1 MDPSRKRKLRLVVA
15 LTAALL
21 LATALIYT
29 SFSASTEASKPSEI
43 QPGKSYDVTGK
54 VVKGSIQHKG
64 DAPALPHSRPRWH
77 GVGARHLH
85 GSRAGSRSETG
96 REVIV
101 SGELKNGMF
110 VAERDSLVTK
120 CPSKFTKDESRAD
133 VAGVGSACLAVAL
146 LTALYAVVSSVYGAR
161 SGRREWITSGRRAIY
176 CVAALCV
183 VAFGLLESA
192 FLRSDF
198 SFALVAEGSS
208 TDTPTFYKVTAL
220 WATQDGSLLLWATLL
235 SLFAST
241 VLFLTRRS
249 LRDIAPYAT
258 AVLGFIAAFFLLLMV
273 GWENP
278 FDTLAMP
285 PAEGAGLNPLLRHP
299 AMMIHPPMLYTGYVG
314 FSIPFA
320 FAIGA
325 LIARRTGADWIRAT
339 RRFALIAWT
348 FLGTGIMLGA
358 LWSYT
363 ELGWGGYWAWDPV
376 ENASVMP
383 WLVGTA
389 FLHSIMVQEKRG
401 MLKIWNVSL
410 ICATFTL
417 ALMGT
422 FLVRSGI
429 LESIHAFGAST
440 IGVQFLVFIGLVIAG
455 SAALIIARLPDL
467 RSEARL
473 DSLLSR
479 EAFFLLNNLV
489 LVGLC
494 LVIFWGTFFPLISEA
509 ITGTEASVGPPWFNR
524 LVVPLALVLVLLT
537 AIGPMLA
544 WRRFSPSSLRRIL
557 TVPLAVVAIT
567 LALLLLLTDAADSPP
582 SLAMFCLVAFVLAAV
597 GQELW
602 RGTMARR
609 TMSGESWPRALAR
622 LTGRN
627 RRRYGGFLVHA
638 GIAVLFLGVAASSAF
653 IQQRDV
659 RLSPGDSF
667 KVDGYDVTYRR
678 ATAKLGGDSAGT
690 GAPISFGAVLDV
702 RKDGKHFVLRP
713 SRNYYASSDPSL
725 GTISRFFEGEATS
738 EVDVRWGLTRDFW
751 LAVRPDIGSL
761 DKPIR
766 EADAKFADSPG
777 DVQALIVAALAEKY
791 RTDPP
796 PAAFRAIA
804 SPLVVWIWIGGG
816 IVILGALIAA
826 WPSPEA
832 RLRRVRSLYSA
843 RVGQELSRA

>member
-1 MDPSRKRKLRLVVA
+1 M
-15 LTAALL
+15 
-21 LATALIYT
+21 
-29 SFSASTEASKPSEI
+29 
-43 QPGKSYDVTGK
+43 
-54 VVKGSIQHKG
+54 
-64 DAPALPHSRPRWH
+64 
-77 GVGARHLH
+77 
-85 GSRAGSRSETG
+85 
-96 REVIV
+96 
-101 SGELKNGMF
+101 
-110 VAERDSLVTK
+110 
-120 CPSKFTKDESRAD
+120 
-133 VAGVGSACLAVAL
+133 AGVGSACLVVAL
-146 LTALYAVVSSVYGAR
+146 LTALYAVGASLYGAR
-161 SGRREWITSGRRAIY
+161 AGRREWVTSGRRAIY
-176 CVAALCV
+176 CIAALCV
-183 VAFGLLESA
+183 IAFGLLEAA

-198 SFALVAEGSS
+198 SYALVAEGSS
-208 TDTPTFYKVTAL
+208 IDTPTFYKVTAV

-235 SLFAST
+235 SLFAT
-241 VLFLTRRS
+241 AVLFLTRRS

-258 AVLGFIAAFFLLLMV
+258 AVLGCIAGFFLLLMV

-278 FDTLAMP
+278 FDTLAAP
-285 PAEGAGLNPLLRHP
+285 PPDGVGLNPLLRHP

-325 LIARRTGADWIRAT
+325 LVARRTGADWIRAT

-376 ENASVMP
+376 ENASLMP

-401 MLKIWNVSL
+401 MLKVWNVSL

-417 ALMGT
+417 ALLGT

-429 LESIHAFGAST
+429 LDSIHAFGAST
-440 IGVQFLVFIGLVIAG
+440 IGVQFLVFIGLVIAL
-455 SAALIIARLPDL
+455 SAGLIISRLPLL
-467 RSEARL
+467 RTEARL

-494 LVIFWGTFFPLISEA
+494 LVILWGTFFPLISEA

-524 LVVPLALVLVLLT
+524 LVTPLALVLVLL
-537 AIGPMLA
+537 AGVGPVLA
-544 WRRFSPSSLRRIL
+544 WRRFTPAALWRVLSIP
-557 TVPLAVVAIT
+557 VAVAGAT
-567 LALLLLLTDAADSPP
+567 LVLLLALTDAADSPT
-582 SLAMFCLVAFVLAAV
+582 SLAMFCLVAFVLAV
-597 GQELW
+597 VSQELW
-602 RGTMARR
+602 RGTAARR
-609 TMSGESWPRALAR
+609 TMTGERWPRALAR

-627 RRRYGGFLVHA
+627 RRRYGGYLVHA

-653 IQQRDV
+653 LSQRDV
-659 RLSPGDSF
+659 RLSPGQTF
-667 KVDGYDVTYRR
+667 KTGGYTVTYKK

-702 RKDGKHFVLRP
+702 RKDGKHFVMRP
-713 SRNYYASSDPSL
+713 SRNFYSTADPSL

-738 EVDVRWGLTRDFW
+738 EVDVRWGLTRDLW

-761 DKPIR
+761 EKPIR

-777 DVQALIVAALAEKY
+777 DVQALIVAALAERY
-791 RTDPP
+791 RRDPP

-816 IVILGALIAA
+816 IVLLGALVAA

-843 RVGQELSRA
+843 RLGRELSRA

>member
-1 MDPSRKRKLRLVVA
+1 M
-15 LTAALL
+15 
-21 LATALIYT
+21 
-29 SFSASTEASKPSEI
+29 
-43 QPGKSYDVTGK
+43 
-54 VVKGSIQHKG
+54 
-64 DAPALPHSRPRWH
+64 
-77 GVGARHLH
+77 
-85 GSRAGSRSETG
+85 
-96 REVIV
+96 
-101 SGELKNGMF
+101 
-110 VAERDSLVTK
+110 
-120 CPSKFTKDESRAD
+120 
-133 VAGVGSACLAVAL
+133 AGVGSACLAIAL
-146 LTALYAVVSSVYGAR
+146 LTALYSAGASIFGAR
-161 SGRREWITSGRRAIY
+161 TGRREWVTSGRRAIY

-183 VAFGLLESA
+183 AAFGLLEAA

-198 SFALVAEGSS
+198 SYALVAEGSS

-235 SLFAST
+235 SLFASA

-258 AVLGFIAAFFLLLMV
+258 AVLGCIAAFFLLLMV

-278 FDTLAMP
+278 FDTLAAP

-325 LIARRTGADWIRAT
+325 LVAGRTGADWIRAT

-376 ENASVMP
+376 ENASLMP

-417 ALMGT
+417 ALLGT

-429 LESIHAFGAST
+429 LSSIHAFGAST
-440 IGVQFLVFIGLVIAG
+440 IGVQFLIFIGLVIAL
-455 SAALIIARLPDL
+455 SAGLIISRLPLL
-467 RSEARL
+467 RSEAKL

-494 LVIFWGTFFPLISEA
+494 LVIMWGTFFPLISEA

-524 LVVPLALVLVLLT
+524 LVTPLALVLVLLT
-537 AIGPMLA
+537 GIGPVLA
-544 WRRFSPSSLRRIL
+544 WRRFTPAALRRVL
-557 TVPLAVVAIT
+557 WPPVSAAA
-567 LALLLLLTDAADSPP
+567 LALVLLLAFTNAADSPA
-582 SLAMFCLVAFVLAAV
+582 SLAMFCLVAFVLTV
-597 GQELW
+597 VSMELA
-602 RGTMARR
+602 RGTKARR
-609 TMSGESWPRALAR
+609 TMTGESWPRALGR

-627 RRRYGGFLVHA
+627 RRRYGGYLVHA
-638 GIAVLFLGVAASSAF
+638 GIAVLFLGVAGSSAF
-653 IQQRDV
+653 LDQRDV
-659 RLSPGDSF
+659 RLKPGDSF
-667 KVDGYDVTYRR
+667 EVNGYQVTYRE

-702 RKDGKHFVLRP
+702 RKDGEHFVMRP
-713 SRNYYASSDPSL
+713 SRNYYASGDPSL

-738 EVDVRWGLTRDFW
+738 EVDVRWGLKRDLW
-751 LAVRPDIGSL
+751 LAVQPDIGSL
-761 DKPIR
+761 EKPIQ
-766 EADAKFADSPG
+766 EADAKFANSPG
-777 DVQALIVAALAEKY
+777 DVQALIIAALAERY
-791 RTDPP
+791 RSDPP

-804 SPLVVWIWIGGG
+804 SPLVAWIWLGGA
-816 IVILGALIAA
+816 IVVLGALVAA

-843 RVGQELSRA
+843 RLGRDLSRA

>member
-1 MDPSRKRKLRLVVA
+1 
-15 LTAALL
+15 
-21 LATALIYT
+21 
-29 SFSASTEASKPSEI
+29 
-43 QPGKSYDVTGK
+43 
-54 VVKGSIQHKG
+54 
-64 DAPALPHSRPRWH
+64 
-77 GVGARHLH
+77 
-85 GSRAGSRSETG
+85 
-96 REVIV
+96 
-101 SGELKNGMF
+101 
-110 VAERDSLVTK
+110 
-120 CPSKFTKDESRAD
+120 

-146 LTALYAVVSSVYGAR
+146 LTALYAVGASIYGAR
-161 SGRREWITSGRRAIY
+161 SGRREWVTSGRRAIY
-176 CVAALCV
+176 CVAALCLT
-183 VAFGLLESA
+183 AFGLLEAA

-198 SFALVAEGSS
+198 SYALVAEGSS

-235 SLFAST
+235 SVFASA

-258 AVLGFIAAFFLLLMV
+258 AVLGTVAAFFLLLMV

-278 FDTLAMP
+278 FDTLAAP
-285 PAEGAGLNPLLRHP
+285 PPEGAGLNPLLRHP
-299 AMMIHPPMLYTGYVG
+299 AMMIHPPVLYTGYVA
-314 FSIPFA
+314 FSVPFA

-325 LIARRTGADWIRAT
+325 LVAGRTGADWIRAT
-339 RRFALIAWT
+339 RRFALVAWT

-376 ENASVMP
+376 ENASLMP

-389 FLHSIMVQEKRG
+389 FIHSIMVQEKRG

-417 ALMGT
+417 ALLGT

-440 IGVQFLVFIGLVIAG
+440 IGVQFLVFIGLVIAV
-455 SAALIIARLPDL
+455 SAALIVYRLPML
-467 RSEARL
+467 RSQARL

-494 LVIFWGTFFPLISEA
+494 LVILWGTFFPLISEA

-524 LVVPLALVLVLLT
+524 LVTPLALVLVLLT
-537 AIGPMLA
+537 GIGPVLA
-544 WRRFSPSSLRRIL
+544 WRRVTPSALWRVL
-557 TVPLAVVAIT
+557 WVPVLAVAVTA
-567 LALLLLLTDAADSPP
+567 ALLLALTNAADSGT
-582 SLAMFCLVAFVLAAV
+582 SLAMFCLVAFVIAVV

-602 RGTMARR
+602 RGTAARR
-609 TMSGESWPRALAR
+609 TMTGERVPRALAR
-622 LTGRN
+622 LVGRN
-627 RRRYGGFLVHA
+627 RRRYGGYLVHA
-638 GIAVLFLGVAASSAF
+638 GMAVLFLGVAASSAF
-653 IQQRDV
+653 LQQRDV
-659 RLSPGDSF
+659 RLSPGESF
-667 KVDGYDVTYRR
+667 EVNGYQVTYRE

-702 RKDGKHFVLRP
+702 RKDGDHFVMRP
-713 SRNYYASSDPSL
+713 LRNYYASGDPSL

-761 DKPIR
+761 EAPIR
-766 EADAKFADSPG
+766 EADAKFGDTPG
-777 DVQALIVAALAEKY
+777 DVQALIVASLAERY
-791 RTDPP
+791 RSDPP

-804 SPLVVWIWIGGG
+804 SPLVVWIWIGGA
-816 IVILGALIAA
+816 IAVLGALIAA

-843 RVGQELSRA
+843 RLGRELSRA

>member
-1 MDPSRKRKLRLVVA
+1 M
-15 LTAALL
+15 
-21 LATALIYT
+21 
-29 SFSASTEASKPSEI
+29 
-43 QPGKSYDVTGK
+43 
-54 VVKGSIQHKG
+54 
-64 DAPALPHSRPRWH
+64 
-77 GVGARHLH
+77 
-85 GSRAGSRSETG
+85 
-96 REVIV
+96 
-101 SGELKNGMF
+101 
-110 VAERDSLVTK
+110 
-120 CPSKFTKDESRAD
+120 
-133 VAGVGSACLAVAL
+133 AGVGSACLVVAL
-146 LTALYAVVSSVYGAR
+146 LTAVYAVGASLYGVR
-161 SGRREWITSGRRAIY
+161 TGRRHWVTSGRRAIY
-176 CVAALCV
+176 CIAGLCV
-183 VAFGLLESA
+183 IAFGLLEAA

-208 TDTPTFYKVTAL
+208 TSTPTFYKVTAL

-235 SLFAST
+235 SLFAT
-241 VLFLTRRS
+241 AVLFLTRRS

-258 AVLGFIAAFFLLLMV
+258 AVLGVVAGFFLLLMV

-278 FDTLAMP
+278 FGTLASP

-325 LIARRTGADWIRAT
+325 LVARRTGADWIRAT
-339 RRFALIAWT
+339 RRFALIAWI

-376 ENASVMP
+376 ENASLMP

-401 MLKIWNVSL
+401 MLKVWNVSL

-417 ALMGT
+417 ALLGT

-429 LESIHAFGAST
+429 LNSIHAFGAST
-440 IGVQFLVFIGLVIAG
+440 IGVQFLVFIGLVIAV
-455 SAALIIARLPDL
+455 SAALIISRLPHL
-467 RSEARL
+467 RSEAKL

-494 LVIFWGTFFPLISEA
+494 LVIMWGTFFPLISEA
-509 ITGTEASVGPPWFNR
+509 ITGTEASVGPPWFDR
-524 LVVPLALVLVLLT
+524 IVTPLALVLVLLSG
-537 AIGPMLA
+537 IGPVLA
-544 WRRFSPSSLRRIL
+544 WRRFTPAALRRVAW
-557 TVPLAVVAIT
+557 VPLTAAGLT
-567 LALLLLLTDAADSPP
+567 LVLLLAFTDAADSPP
-582 SLAMFCLVAFVLAAV
+582 SLAMFCLVAFVLAVV

-602 RGTMARR
+602 RGTVARR
-609 TMSGESWPRALAR
+609 TMTGESWPRALAR

-627 RRRYGGFLVHA
+627 RRRYGGYLVHA

-653 IQQRDV
+653 VEQRDV
-659 RLSPGDSF
+659 RLRPGDSF
-667 KVDGYDVTYRR
+667 SVDGYNVTYRK

-690 GAPISFGAVLDV
+690 GAPIAFGAVLDV
-702 RKDGKHFVLRP
+702 RKNGKHYVMRP
-713 SRNYYASSDPSL
+713 SRNYYATTDPSL
-725 GTISRFFEGEATS
+725 GAISRFFEGEATS
-738 EVDVRWGLTRDFW
+738 EVDVRWGLKRDLW
-751 LAVRPDIGSL
+751 MAIRPDISSL
-761 DKPIR
+761 QGPIR
-766 EADAKFADSPG
+766 EADRKFADSPS
-777 DVQALIVAALAEKY
+777 DVQAFIIAALAERY
-791 RTDPP
+791 RRDPP

-804 SPLVVWIWIGGG
+804 SPLVLWIWIGGA
-816 IVILGALIAA
+816 IVVLGALVAA

-843 RVGQELSRA
+843 RLGSELSRA

>member
-1 MDPSRKRKLRLVVA
+1 M
-15 LTAALL
+15 
-21 LATALIYT
+21 
-29 SFSASTEASKPSEI
+29 
-43 QPGKSYDVTGK
+43 
-54 VVKGSIQHKG
+54 
-64 DAPALPHSRPRWH
+64 
-77 GVGARHLH
+77 
-85 GSRAGSRSETG
+85 
-96 REVIV
+96 
-101 SGELKNGMF
+101 
-110 VAERDSLVTK
+110 
-120 CPSKFTKDESRAD
+120 
-133 VAGVGSACLAVAL
+133 AGVGSACLAVAL
-146 LTALYAVVSSVYGAR
+146 LTAVYAAAASLYGAR
-161 SGRREWITSGRRAIY
+161 GGRREWVTSGRRAIY

-183 VAFGLLESA
+183 TAFGLLEAA

-208 TDTPTFYKVTAL
+208 TSTPTFYKVTAV

-235 SLFAST
+235 SLFST
-241 VLFLTRRS
+241 AVLFLTRRS

-258 AVLGFIAAFFLLLMV
+258 AVLGCIGAFFLLLMV

-285 PAEGAGLNPLLRHP
+285 PAEGVGLNPLLRHP

-325 LIARRTGADWIRAT
+325 LAARRPGADWIRAT

-376 ENASVMP
+376 ENASLMP

-401 MLKIWNVSL
+401 MLKVWNASL

-417 ALMGT
+417 ALLGT

-455 SAALIIARLPDL
+455 SAGLIISRLPLL

-494 LVIFWGTFFPLISEA
+494 LVIMWGTFFPLISEA

-524 LVVPLALVLVLLT
+524 IVTPLALVLVLLT
-537 AIGPMLA
+537 GVGPVLA
-544 WRRFSPSSLRRIL
+544 WRRVTPAALWRVL
-557 TVPLAVVAIT
+557 WVPVG
-567 LALLLLLTDAADSPP
+567 ALLLTLVVLLALTDASDSPA
-582 SLAMFCLVAFVLAAV
+582 SLAMFCLVAFVIAVV

-602 RGTMARR
+602 RGTRARR
-609 TMSGESWPRALAR
+609 TMTGESWPRALRR

-627 RRRYGGFLVHA
+627 RRRYGGYLVHA
-638 GIAVLFLGVAASSAF
+638 GMAVLFLGVAASSAF
-653 IQQRDV
+653 LDQRDV
-659 RLSPGDSF
+659 RISPGESF
-667 KVDGYDVTYRR
+667 EVNGYEVTYRE
-678 ATAKLGGDSAGT
+678 ATAKLGGDDSGT

-702 RKDGKHFVLRP
+702 RKDGEHFVMRP
-713 SRNYYASSDPSL
+713 LRNYYTSGDPSL
-725 GTISRFFEGEATS
+725 GMISRFFEGEATS

-751 LAVRPDIGSL
+751 MAVRPDIGSL
-761 DKPIR
+761 DARIR
-766 EADAKFADSPG
+766 EADEKFADSPG
-777 DVQALIVAALAEKY
+777 DVQALIVAALAERY
-791 RTDPP
+791 RSNPP

-804 SPLVVWIWIGGG
+804 SPLVVWIWIGGA
-816 IVILGALIAA
+816 IAVLGALIAA

-843 RVGQELSRA
+843 RLGRELSRA

>member
-1 MDPSRKRKLRLVVA
+1 M
-15 LTAALL
+15 
-21 LATALIYT
+21 
-29 SFSASTEASKPSEI
+29 
-43 QPGKSYDVTGK
+43 
-54 VVKGSIQHKG
+54 
-64 DAPALPHSRPRWH
+64 
-77 GVGARHLH
+77 
-85 GSRAGSRSETG
+85 AG
-96 REVIV
+96 I
-101 SGELKNGMF
+101 
-110 VAERDSLVTK
+110 
-120 CPSKFTKDESRAD
+120 
-133 VAGVGSACLAVAL
+133 GSACLAVAL
-146 LTALYAVVSSVYGAR
+146 LTAAYAAGASLYGAR
-161 SGRREWITSGRRAIY
+161 TGRREWITSGRRAIY
-176 CVAALCV
+176 CIAGLCV
-183 VAFGLLESA
+183 TAFALLEAA

-208 TDTPTFYKVTAL
+208 TTTPTFYKVTAL

-258 AVLGFIAAFFLLLMV
+258 AVLGVIAGFFLLLMV

-278 FDTLAMP
+278 FDTLANP

-325 LIARRTGADWIRAT
+325 LAARRTGADWIRAT
-339 RRFALIAWT
+339 RRFALIAWI

-376 ENASVMP
+376 ENASLMP

-401 MLKIWNVSL
+401 MLKVWNVSL

-417 ALMGT
+417 ALIGT

-429 LESIHAFGAST
+429 LDSIHAFGAST
-440 IGVQFLVFIGLVIAG
+440 IGVQFLVFIGLVIAL
-455 SAALIIARLPDL
+455 SATLIISRLPYL
-467 RSEARL
+467 RSEAKL

-494 LVIFWGTFFPLISEA
+494 LVIMWGTFFPLISEA
-509 ITGTEASVGPPWFNR
+509 ITGTEASVGPPWFDR
-524 LVVPLALVLVLLT
+524 LVTPLALVLVLLT

-544 WRRFSPSSLRRIL
+544 WRRFTPSALWRVAWVPV
-557 TVPLAVVAIT
+557 TVAGVTLVVLLAF
-567 LALLLLLTDAADSPP
+567 TDAADSPA

-602 RGTMARR
+602 RGTVARR
-609 TMSGESWPRALAR
+609 TMTGEAWPRALAR

-653 IQQRDV
+653 VQQRDV
-659 RLSPGDSF
+659 RARPGDTFS
-667 KVDGYDVTYRR
+667 VDGYQVTYRK
-678 ATAKLGGDSAGT
+678 ATAKLGGDTSGT
-690 GAPISFGAVLDV
+690 GAPISLGAVLDV
-702 RKDGKHFVLRP
+702 RGKGKHFVMRP
-713 SRNYYASSDPSL
+713 SRNYYATTDPSL
-725 GTISRFFEGEATS
+725 GVISRFFEGEATS
-738 EVDVRWGLTRDFW
+738 EVDVRWGLRRDLW
-751 LAVRPDIGSL
+751 MAIRPDIGSL
-761 DKPIR
+761 QGPIR
-766 EADAKFADSPG
+766 EADRKFANSPT
-777 DVQALIVAALAEKY
+777 DVQAFIIAALADRY
-791 RTDPP
+791 RRDPP

-804 SPLVVWIWIGGG
+804 SPLVLWIWIGGG
-816 IVILGALIAA
+816 IVVLGALVAA

-843 RVGQELSRA
+843 RLGQELSRA